1 MSSQKDSS
9 RSSSGDWPRVALAPW
24 VGPVDPDHPDANF
37 LADVATTSLAD
48 PMPTLER
55 LSSAL
60 DLPVGA
66 LARYVLAKWTTAGS
80 EAVLAVGP
88 SAITRIRELVD
99 RLADLEDRAGAG
111 RGGGSTDDLRGPNGV
126 TPGAAAMTATD
137 DAAVRRAV
145 LADLEEQVQWLAHGV
160 DDPGGTYPE
169 GGADPVP
176 PASSGNGTGSGSSDG
191 VDAGPAGPS

>member
-1 MSSQKDSS
+1 MRPQRESS
-9 RSSSGDWPRVALAPW
+9 RSASDDWPRVALAPW

-55 LSSAL
+55 LSRAL

-80 EAVLAVGP
+80 EAVLAAGP
-88 SAITRIRELVD
+88 SAITRVRELVD

-111 RGGGSTDDLRGPNGV
+111 RGGESSDDQRGLDGA
-126 TPGAAAMTATD
+126 TPGAAATTASD
-137 DAAVRRAV
+137 DAAGRRAV
-145 LADLEEQVQWLAHGV
+145 LADLVEQVQWLAHGV
-160 DDPGGTYPE
+160 DDPGGTYPG
-169 GGADPVP
+169 GGADPVAP
-176 PASSGNGTGSGSSDG
+176 ESSGKGTGSGSSDG
-191 VDAGPAGPS
+191 VDSGPAGPS